1 MKRRIVSVLIAL
13 LSAACVVLLVL
24 VLIPA
29 VRSALPRPWTAVSFA
44 PAPDTPPTLPTPNSQ
59 GIPIN
64 TATLEQLLTLP
75 GIGPVTAQAII
86 DARAVHPFLYP
97 EDLKAVP
104 GIGDKTLEKIWDLIR
119 VP

>member
-44 PAPDTPPTLPTPNSQ
+44 PAPDTPPTL
-59 GIPIN
+59 
-64 TATLEQLLTLP
+64 
-75 GIGPVTAQAII
+75 
-86 DARAVHPFLYP
+86 
-97 EDLKAVP
+97 
-104 GIGDKTLEKIWDLIR
+104 
-119 VP
+119 